1 MITSNRAFQEWPTM
15 FNHAS
20 TVPAALLDRLLPHAD
35 TVVIAG
41 KSFRMRG
48 HIEPSAILDG
58 VSSASLLGAAGAA
71 CSALVAPTLSNQRF
85 SYIFTQPVTGEDATE
100 AMKGA
105 VEGFCGLA

>member
-1 MITSNRAFQEWPTM
+1 MITSNRAFQEWPTR

-71 CSALVAPTLSNQRF
+71 CSALVAPTFSNQRF
-85 SYIFTQPVTGEDATE
+85 SYIFTQPVTQCTCRHGDGGKIPA
-100 AMKGA
+100 
-105 VEGFCGLA
+105 

>member
-1 MITSNRAFQEWPTM
+1 MITSNRAFQEWPTR

-41 KSFRMRG
+41 SFRMRG
-48 HIEPSAILDG
+48 HIEPSALLDG

-71 CSALVAPTLSNQRF
+71 
-85 SYIFTQPVTGEDATE
+85 
-100 AMKGA
+100 
-105 VEGFCGLA
+105 